1 MRRILQFLEVCISWF
16 SPWKLGQMRLAIT
29 VLDSAHQEDCCKLW
43 EFTRTGASCR
53 HSHSVMAVIVEEAS
67 YCFFWILNFQM
78 IDLTDIFNL
87 CCFHNVKNNSLY
99 ECLWKYQSSKSFWG
113 YICSNEQE
121 KNGIEIGSTV
131 RYSNLIFQKNVY
143 YSFYKIRPN
152 TESSIIFSDQLFE
165 RKNSSNYSF

>member
-1 MRRILQFLEVCISWF
+1 MHWFRRFLEVCNKMFSVF

-78 IDLTDIFNL
+78 IDLTDIFTL

-113 YICSNEQE
+113 YICS
-121 KNGIEIGSTV
+121 KGS
-131 RYSNLIFQKNVY
+131 LQKKKTAY
-143 YSFYKIRPN
+143 FMTSGKLGFWPTYPPWIWTK
-152 TESSIIFSDQLFE
+152 
-165 RKNSSNYSF
+165 